1 MGSHPLVFGEQDVYS
16 SVVEAGVKE
25 VAVQVTQ
32 FPCYLTVQSAT
43 WQEKVVL
50 VLGNGIIVEVEVV
63 SK

>member
-50 VLGNGIIVEVEVV
+50 GNGIIVEVEVV

>member
-1 MGSHPLVFGEQDVYS
+1 LGSHPLVFGEQDVYS

-50 VLGNGIIVEVEVV
+50 GNGIIVEVEVV